1 MFIVGIAGGSGS
13 GKTTFTKKVIERL
26 DSKDVAI
33 LSMDSYYLPDQP
45 ESNQTDS
52 GKANFDHPEA
62 FDWEL
67 LFKHLF
73 QLKSGNSIQ
82 SPIYDFSMSKRVTND
97 STTIAPTKVLVFEGI
112 FALYD
117 KRIREISDI
126 KCFLNVDAD
135 IRFIRRLH
143 RDIQERGRSM
153 NSVISQYYDTVR
165 PMYQKYLH
173 PQKQF
178 ADFIIGEESDT
189 AADILCAKLIE
200 QCSGKSDISKLKPQ
214 NIKLETENL
223 RNFLS

>member
-1 MFIVGIAGGSGS
+1 MYIVGIAGGSGS

-26 DSKDVAI
+26 NSEDVAI
-33 LSMDSYYLPDQP
+33 LSMDSYYLPKQP
-45 ESNQTDS
+45 EANQTDT

-67 LFKHLF
+67 LFEHLYT
-73 QLKSGNSIQ
+73 LKSGKPIK
-82 SPIYDFSMSKRVTND
+82 SPIYDFTMSKRVSNKSTN
-97 STTIAPTKVLVFEGI
+97 IYPTKILVFEGI

-143 RDIQERGRSM
+143 RDIQDRGRSM
-153 NSVISQYYDTVR
+153 NSVISQYYETVR

-200 QCSGKSDISKLKPQ
+200 QCSDK
-214 NIKLETENL
+214 IKVPIRESQSMDEETKEFGS
-223 RNFLS
+223 FLS